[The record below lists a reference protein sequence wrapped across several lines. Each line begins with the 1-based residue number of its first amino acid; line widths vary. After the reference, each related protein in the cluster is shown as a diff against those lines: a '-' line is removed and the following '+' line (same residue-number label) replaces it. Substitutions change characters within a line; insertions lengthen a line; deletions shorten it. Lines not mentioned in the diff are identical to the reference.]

1 MRLSKI
7 RLNIFILVLVF
18 FSALFFS
25 CTEDIVNPPPS
36 QIDNEFTEL
45 AREFLSNKGINLD
58 LNNDNTFVAI
68 PDSIVIN
75 NEIIFTGESHGVK
88 ESLDIELNL
97 LKYLNRKYKTRYLLL
112 ELGYST
118 SQLLN
123 NYLETGNKEI
133 LNNIFKWLEGTYYWT
148 NEQYKKWIDLYEY
161 NKLLPDDEKIIC
173 VGVDVE
179 HQYLSAIDYL
189 ETILPDGEP
198 PEEIKY
204 IIDELINNY
213 ISNKF
218 QAEIFVDKLKTEL
231 EVNRVVLEEY
241 LGESYFDFEIVIN
254 GIDKLFNWSDSRDY
268 NTRDGFMYD
277 AFLKLYSKLPNGKY
291 YGHFGNSHILQRPI
305 AGTNWFAGR
314 LNAKDSPV
322 EGRIHSIKL
331 LYKNCKAIT
340 TPSYETTI
348 YNTIPNYFKVVIE
361 SNIEEITFFSL
372 AGGDSPFQDTS
383 LVKYYENESGFEF
396 PITEYFESIILI
408 QNGNA
413 MTPLN

>member
-25 CTEDIVNPPPS
+25 CTESIVNPPPS

-58 LNNDNTFVAI
+58 LNNDNTFVVI

-204 IIDELINNY
+204 IID
-213 ISNKF
+213 
-218 QAEIFVDKLKTEL
+218 A
-231 EVNRVVLEEY
+231 
-241 LGESYFDFEIVIN
+241 
-254 GIDKLFNWSDSRDY
+254 
-268 NTRDGFMYD
+268 
-277 AFLKLYSKLPNGKY
+277 
-291 YGHFGNSHILQRPI
+291 
-305 AGTNWFAGR
+305 
-314 LNAKDSPV
+314 
-322 EGRIHSIKL
+322 
-331 LYKNCKAIT
+331 
-340 TPSYETTI
+340 
-348 YNTIPNYFKVVIE
+348 
-361 SNIEEITFFSL
+361 
-372 AGGDSPFQDTS
+372 
-383 LVKYYENESGFEF
+383 
-396 PITEYFESIILI
+396 
-408 QNGNA
+408 
-413 MTPLN
+413 

>member
-25 CTEDIVNPPPS
+25 CTESIVNPPPS

-58 LNNDNTFVAI
+58 LNNDNTFVVI

-133 LNNIFKWLEGTYYWT
+133 LKNIFKWLEGTYYWT
-148 NEQYKKWIDLYEY
+148 NEQYNKWIDLHEY

-213 ISNKF
+213 ISDKF
-218 QAEIFVDKLKTEL
+218 QVEIFVDKFKTEL
-231 EVNRVVLEEY
+231 EVNRLLLEEY

-277 AFLKLYSKLPNGKY
+277 AFLKLYSKLLNGKY
-291 YGHFGNSHILQRPI
+291 YGHFGNSHILQRPV

-340 TPSYETTI
+340 TPSYATTI
-348 YNTIPNYFKVVIE
+348 CNTVPNYFNVFNE
-361 SNIEEITFFSL
+361 SNLEEITFFSL